1 LLRRSQPPAPPC
13 PDPRRAIPRRCAPAQ
28 HRIDLTERF
37 LNLRRTEQLHSRI
50 HLQPFPIDGSAVILT
65 LEKLGGQATLADHY
79 IEVMKVNEC
88 KWETK
93 TPFASIRRIVQTRPE
108 IFKVR
113 PGLWE
118 LRSYQDMLG
127 LKEYSMKGE
136 MSVESNKQS
145 HAYFQGML
153 LTIGNLRGYKT
164 YVPNQDKNR
173 FFVNKHLTRMIIVA
187 DEKRRPEYD
196 EKVRRSAL
204 KEITDRIKFLSYN
217 TLVRQ
222 YEEEIFKSSVEF
234 II

>member
-1 LLRRSQPPAPPC
+1 
-13 PDPRRAIPRRCAPAQ
+13 
-28 HRIDLTERF
+28 
-37 LNLRRTEQLHSRI
+37 
-50 HLQPFPIDGSAVILT
+50 
-65 LEKLGGQATLADHY
+65 
-79 IEVMKVNEC
+79 
-88 KWETK
+88 
-93 TPFASIRRIVQTRPE
+93 
-108 IFKVR
+108 
-113 PGLWE
+113 
-118 LRSYQDMLG
+118 
-127 LKEYSMKGE
+127 
-136 MSVESNKQS
+136 
-145 HAYFQGML
+145 ML

-222 YEEEIFKSSVEF
+222 YEEEILKSSVEF